1 MQDLLFNAYIFTSY
15 TFSLVLYSLYIQ
27 DLYYA
32 FFNMLNISVY
42 ARLILCLRL
51 YMFIYACVFC

>member
-1 MQDLLFNAYIFTSY
+1 MQDLSNTYIYTSY
-15 TFSLVLYSLYIQ
+15 VFSLVLYSLYMQ